1 MDFLDGK
8 IAQNENVI
16 TQMKDLQNKMKV
28 SHHVILTVVY
38 IFVIFVLLFKLSAC
52 IILLST
58 IEQ

>member
-38 IFVIFVLLFKLSAC
+38 IFVIFVLLYKLSAC
-52 IILLST
+52 IFLLST